1 MIAVLMSYKNSI
13 KMLGVRPNFSSL
25 AHKTLVLSPQS
36 IKTFVFVESIIRA
49 LPRLPLPKDENLIK
63 YLFKIKKVY
72 F

>member
-1 MIAVLMSYKNSI
+1 
-13 KMLGVRPNFSSL
+13 L